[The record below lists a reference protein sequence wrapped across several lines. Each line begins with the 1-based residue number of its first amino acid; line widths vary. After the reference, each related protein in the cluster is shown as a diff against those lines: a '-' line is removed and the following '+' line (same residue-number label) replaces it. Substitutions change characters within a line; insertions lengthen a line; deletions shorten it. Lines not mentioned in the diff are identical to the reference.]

1 MEPLQGRAWK
11 YGDHV
16 NTDVIVPGRYLKLTA
31 RECAPHVMEGIDP
44 AFTRKAKPGDIVVG
58 GVNFGCGSSR
68 ETAPAALKEFGIAAV
83 VARFF
88 ARIFFRNAINV
99 GLPVLECAEADRI
112 RTGDELRLDLEAGRI
127 ANLTRGE
134 TYSVTALPPHIVA
147 MIRAGGLVP
156 FLEAQIRSGQLQVRP
171 APPPLPPRPAAG
183 SHRFRGGLRGE

>member
-1 MEPLQGRAWK
+1 VEPMKGRAWK

-44 AFTRKAKPGDIVVG
+44 EFTSKAGPGDIVVG
-58 GVNFGCGSSR
+58 GVN
-68 ETAPAALKEFGIAAV
+68 FGIAAV

-112 RTGDELRLDLEAGRI
+112 RSGDELHLDLEAGSI
-127 ANLTRGE
+127 VNLTRDERYG
-134 TYSVTALPPHIVA
+134 VTPLPPHIME

-156 FLEAQIRSGQLQVRP
+156 FLEAQIRSGQLRARP

-183 SHRFRGGLRGE
+183 GHRFRGGGLGGE